1 VQGTYWDRIK
11 CKESFRYPTGA
22 VKRQATINP
31 DSQMWKPLEDSMP
44 KMYCLD
50 LAEGY
55 VMQGEYK
62 LKACVKKM
70 LKAEAISKAVA
81 KISPK

>member
-1 VQGTYWDRIK
+1 
-11 CKESFRYPTGA
+11 
-22 VKRQATINP
+22 
-31 DSQMWKPLEDSMP
+31 MWKPLEDSMP